1 MGYVSNT
8 IRTRTRNLFRPKCVQ
23 ILLGHTDGCDD
34 PLVALLCYGFLSNIK
49 ESSNVVE
56 SLILEDVDE
65 GESRSENVMSCIART
80 ETIHSAVNPVK
91 LPSV

>member
-1 MGYVSNT
+1 MLWFFIES
-8 IRTRTRNLFRPKCVQ
+8 
-23 ILLGHTDGCDD
+23 
-34 PLVALLCYGFLSNIK
+34 K
-49 ESSNVVE
+49 ESSKVVE

-91 LPSV
+91 LPPVWPIQIFRFLKSI